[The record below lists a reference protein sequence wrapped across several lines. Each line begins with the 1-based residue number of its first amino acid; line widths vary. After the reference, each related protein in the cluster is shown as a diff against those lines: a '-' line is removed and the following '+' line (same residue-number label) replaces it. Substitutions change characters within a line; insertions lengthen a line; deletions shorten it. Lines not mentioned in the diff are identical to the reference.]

1 MNKNIVCIGAGYIGG
16 PTMAVIALK
25 NPGRKVY
32 VVDINQKRID
42 AWNSKDLPIYEP
54 GLDEIVKKVRGKNLF
69 FSTDIKGCIQK
80 ADTIFVGVNTPT
92 KMFGKGA
99 GRASDLQ
106 FWEATA
112 RNIKAWANGPK
123 IVIEKSTLPVRTAAA
138 MESILNAVGVEEVEV
153 KVPPSQCFGA
163 TSEGRGRERNNHHFV
178 VLSNPEF
185 LAEGT
190 AIKDLLNPDRVLIGG
205 PSTPVGQKA
214 VDEVVQIYLGE
225 KGGWVPRER
234 VLTTNVW
241 SAELTKLAANAMLAQ
256 RVSSINALAGLC
268 EATGADVE
276 EVARVMGADHRIG
289 PKFLKAGPGFG
300 GSCFKKDVLNLVYLC
315 ESFGLHT
322 AAEYW
327 SQVIKMNDHQ
337 QERIVSRLFKAMF
350 NTLANKKVAMFGF
363 AFKADTGDTRE
374 TPAGTVARLLNDEH
388 VRLSITDP
396 KALDN
401 ARKDLSDLT
410 TSSTDS
416 SLADPRIRGGVGKP
430 NRSKL
435 CVSRSDLRSNISF
448 EQDPY
453 KAAKEADAILLMT
466 DWKDYPAL
474 NWSRIYKSMRKP
486 ALVFDTRNCLD
497 AAALRKIG
505 FKVLNI
511 GK

>member
-16 PTMAVIALK
+16 PTMAVIARM
-25 NPGRKVY
+25 NPDRKVI
-32 VVDINQKRID
+32 VVDINPERIA
-42 AWNSKDLPIYEP
+42 AWNSADYALPIYEP
-54 GLDEIVKKVRGKNLF
+54 GLVEVVKEVRGRNLF
-69 FSTDIKGCIQK
+69 FSTDIDAAVSECDIV
-80 ADTIFVGVNTPT
+80 FVGVNTPT
-92 KMFGKGA
+92 KMFGRGK

-106 FWEATA
+106 YWEATA
-112 RNIKAWANGPK
+112 RNIKKIATTPK
-123 IVIEKSTLPVRTAAA
+123 IIVEKSTLPVRTAAA
-138 MESILNAVGVEEVEV
+138 MEAILNTEAERGD
-153 KVPPSQCFGA
+153 G
-163 TSEGRGRERNNHHFV
+163 GRMFT

-205 PSTPVGQKA
+205 PQDAEGRKA
-214 VDEVVQIYLGE
+214 VQAVVDVYRGS
-225 KGGWVPRER
+225 KGDWVPAER
-234 VLTTNVW
+234 ILTTNVW

-268 EATGADVE
+268 EATGADVD

-337 QERIVSRLFKAMF
+337 QERIVSRLFKEMF
-350 NTLANKKVAMFGF
+350 NTLANKRIAVFGF

-374 TPAGTVARLLNDEH
+374 TPAGTVVRLLCEEH
-388 VRLSITDP
+388 VRLAITDP

-401 ARKDLSDLT
+401 ARKDLSDLEGIVFT
-410 TSSTDS
+410 E
-416 SLADPRIRGGVGKP
+416 
-430 NRSKL
+430 N
-435 CVSRSDLRSNISF
+435 
-448 EQDPY
+448 PY
-453 KAAKEADAILLMT
+453 EAAEEADAVLLMT
-466 DWKDYPAL
+466 DWKLYPSLDWAK
-474 NWSRIYKSMRKP
+474 IHASMRKP

-497 AAALRKIG
+497 ATALRSLG